1 MDIFTREE
9 LMEQFQRNKD
19 QAEIALKT
27 AREYENS
34 PAMHESGV
42 SKFAHYLSLYYGFIF
57 ENEAIAK
64 VLSRMEHN

>member
-27 AREYENS
+27 AIEYENS

-42 SKFAHYLSLYYGFIF
+42 SKFTHYLCLYYGFIF

-64 VLSRMEHN
+64 VLRRMEHN